1 MVAVGRFI
9 TEQIAQLVSEIGLG
23 IAVHSVVEL
32 ETELPF
38 VFLSPPSVHILV
50 VTETDN
56 LFRRGNCSRSG

>member
-38 VFLSPPSVHILV
+38 MFLSPPGIKVKIV
-50 VTETDN
+50 A
-56 LFRRGNCSRSG
+56 